1 MWISTAVIIMVGV
14 ALLLVSRRSLRRPHT
29 HGFYRL
35 FVFQSILALLWLN
48 LPLWTVNPES
58 PLQRLSGVC
67 LGLSLYL
74 LLHSLYLL
82 LRRGGHS
89 KRRRDAA
96 NFRFENTAR
105 LVDSG
110 LYRYIRHPMYGSL
123 LFLLWGCYLKGPGLA
138 ASVLVVLGSWAL
150 VRAARTEE
158 GENIRTFGQAYRD
171 YIARTR
177 MFIPYLF

>member
-1 MWISTAVIIMVGV
+1 MAISTTVIAMLGV
-14 ALLLVSRRSLRRPHT
+14 ALLIVSRHCLLRPSS

-35 FVFQSILALLWLN
+35 WVFQSILGMLWLS
-48 LPLWTVNPES
+48 LPHWSANPDS
-58 PLQRLSGVC
+58 LLQRLSGAM
-67 LGLSLYL
+67 LALSLYL
-74 LLHSLYLL
+74 LLHGLYLL

-89 KRRRDAA
+89 PARRDAA

-123 LFLLWGCYLKGPGLA
+123 LFLLWGCYLKAPGLA
-138 ASVLVVLGSWAL
+138 SSALVGLGSWAL

-158 GENIRTFGQAYRD
+158 GENIRVFGQAYRD
-171 YIARTR
+171 YITRTR
-177 MFIPYLF
+177 MFVPYLF